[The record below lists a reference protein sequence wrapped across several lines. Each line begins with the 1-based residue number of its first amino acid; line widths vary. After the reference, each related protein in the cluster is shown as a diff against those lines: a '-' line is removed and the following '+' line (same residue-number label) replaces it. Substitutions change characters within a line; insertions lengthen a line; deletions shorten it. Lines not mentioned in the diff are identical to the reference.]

1 MALVQ
6 YMTIA
11 GAPGRYFE
19 CKPFRATLSTDR
31 CASMWKAKR
40 EQCLYCPIGAA
51 HAGAPGRMKT
61 VGKCTCSRCHTESSR
76 LMSSGICVSCYNRQ
90 REVAAGRN
98 GKGVP
103 PRPQETFWN
112 TNDDIVLTK
121 TVVVH
126 RLSFGVIASSRR
138 SARLAQANAADT
150 IEAMI
155 NVLRKDHGAAFMR
168 RMPTATRQLSLFCGI

>member
-11 GAPGRYFE
+11 GAPGWYFE

-51 HAGAPGRMKT
+51 HAGAPERMKT

-90 REVAAGRN
+90 REVAAGRM
-98 GKGVP
+98 
-103 PRPQETFWN
+103 RPITPGRFLRIVATSLIGYWIAR
-112 TNDDIVLTK
+112 TMVAPGDWDDD
-121 TVVVH
+121 
-126 RLSFGVIASSRR
+126 AE
-138 SARLAQANAADT
+138 
-150 IEAMI
+150 IEAM
-155 NVLRKDHGAAFMR
+155 A
-168 RMPTATRQLSLFCGI
+168 GIIARGLKA

>member
-1 MALVQ
+1 VALVQ
-6 YMTIA
+6 YVTIP
-11 GAPGRYFE
+11 GAPGKYFE
-19 CKPFRATLSTDR
+19 CKPFRATLSTER

-40 EQCLYCPIGAA
+40 EQCLYCPIGAG
-51 HAGAPGRMKT
+51 HAGAPARMKA
-61 VGKCTCSRCHTESSR
+61 VGQCTCSRCHSDASR
-76 LMSSGICVSCYNRQ
+76 LMASGVCVSCYNRE
-90 REVAAGRN
+90 REVAVGRN

-103 PRPQETFWN
+103 PRPQEVFWN